1 MDKLVLMVEVWM
13 TLVIIFGSEKVSDA
27 EACWISY
34 EKIGCFED
42 HGSRPFPQLLLNK
55 RKIINWENWNEFL
68 ETLVCECAN
77 VTAAAGYT
85 YFGIQFFGECWTG
98 ENPDVAYDSGGKS
111 NSCFGQNFLP
121 CDASFSSC
129 AGEENVNY
137 VYRINL
143 GQSSPACED
152 IDPGKCQEFRLFCN
166 VYPNIKSQCPLTCN
180 SCETTRNLQ

>member
-1 MDKLVLMVEVWM
+1 M
-13 TLVIIFGSEKVSDA
+13 TPRARMGDGG
-27 EACWISY
+27 SY
-34 EKIGCFED
+34 ESALDSTRPQMTSPSGRTPFTLGRVLSPLWTNPFLIRS
-42 HGSRPFPQLLLNK
+42 SR
-55 RKIINWENWNEFL
+55 R
-68 ETLVCECAN
+68 LVCECAN

-143 GQSSPACED
+143 GQSSP
-152 IDPGKCQEFRLFCN
+152 GKLITIYKRKSKCSLIFVRSLFHLF
-166 VYPNIKSQCPLTCN
+166 VLMKWFLRTVV
-180 SCETTRNLQ
+180 TT

>member
-1 MDKLVLMVEVWM
+1 MSPSGRTPATLRWVLSP
-13 TLVIIFGSEKVSDA
+13 LCKN
-27 EACWISY
+27 
-34 EKIGCFED
+34 
-42 HGSRPFPQLLLNK
+42 Q
-55 RKIINWENWNEFL
+55 FL
-68 ETLVCECAN
+68 IRSARRLVCECAN

-143 GQSSPACED
+143 RQSSP
-152 IDPGKCQEFRLFCN
+152 GKLITMYKRKSKCSLIFVRSVSPLRFNEVIFKDGRYYVKVITPWKLFDFKVN
-166 VYPNIKSQCPLTCN
+166 FLH
-180 SCETTRNLQ
+180 

>member
-1 MDKLVLMVEVWM
+1 MEAPINRLLTHKRPQMTSPSGRTPA
-13 TLVIIFGSEKVSDA
+13 TLVRVLSPLWKN
-27 EACWISY
+27 
-34 EKIGCFED
+34 
-42 HGSRPFPQLLLNK
+42 PFLI
-55 RKIINWENWNEFL
+55 RSARR
-68 ETLVCECAN
+68 LVCECAN

-143 GQSSPACED
+143 GQSSP
-152 IDPGKCQEFRLFCN
+152 GKLITMYKR
-166 VYPNIKSQCPLTCN
+166 KSKCSLIFVRSLCHPFVLMKWFLRTVV
-180 SCETTRNLQ
+180 TT

>member
-1 MDKLVLMVEVWM
+1 MSPSGRTPATLRWVLPP
-13 TLVIIFGSEKVSDA
+13 LCKN
-27 EACWISY
+27 
-34 EKIGCFED
+34 
-42 HGSRPFPQLLLNK
+42 Q
-55 RKIINWENWNEFL
+55 FL
-68 ETLVCECAN
+68 IRSARRLVCECAN

-98 ENPDVAYDSGGKS
+98 ENPDVEYDSGGKS

-143 GQSSPACED
+143 GQSSP
-152 IDPGKCQEFRLFCN
+152 GKVITMYKR
-166 VYPNIKSQCPLTCN
+166 KSKCSLIFVRSLCHPFVLMKWFLRTVV
-180 SCETTRNLQ
+180 TT